1 MSAQRVVTAIPA
13 SVNRFTAVPII
24 NGRKKRV
31 AGYARVSTDEEEQQT
46 SYEAQVDHYTRH
58 IQSNPDWEYVDVYA
72 DEGISA
78 TSMKR
83 RDGFNRMIADALA
96 GKIDLIITKSVSRF
110 AQNTVD
116 TLTTVRNLKEK
127 GVEVYFEKENILTLD
142 SKGELLITIMSSLA
156 QDESRNISENTTWGK
171 RKLLADGKI
180 ILPYA
185 HFLGYEKGE
194 DGLPKIVESEAKIVR
209 LIYTMYLQGKTHNVI
224 ARHLTEQGIP
234 TPAGKQKWSVSTVM
248 SILQN
253 EKYKGDSLQQ
263 KHFTV
268 DFLSKKVKKNEG
280 EVQQFYVENSHPAVV
295 EPEVFDLVQ
304 AEIKRR
310 KESGRQ
316 RTGLHAFSSK
326 IICGE
331 CGGFF
336 SPKTWHSNSKYKR
349 TIWQC
354 GEKYKIKGK
363 CPCQTPHL
371 NEATVQQIFVRVFNQ
386 VYQNKARIIA
396 DHTEI
401 IKALTDTSTADHES
415 DALRE
420 ECRVVAEM
428 IQQCVNENARIAQD
442 QTEYQKRYAALHD
455 RYDAAKT
462 QLDKIASDRQERATK
477 REIILRFLAD
487 LEQQNGTLT
496 EFDEQLWY
504 ATVESITVHSE
515 SNIAI
520 TFKNGGVENVD
531 ARKL

>member
-1 MSAQRVVTAIPA
+1 M
-13 SVNRFTAVPII
+13 
-24 NGRKKRV
+24 
-31 AGYARVSTDEEEQQT
+31 
-46 SYEAQVDHYTRH
+46 
-58 IQSNPDWEYVDVYA
+58 
-72 DEGISA
+72 
-78 TSMKR
+78 
-83 RDGFNRMIADALA
+83 
-96 GKIDLIITKSVSRF
+96 
-110 AQNTVD
+110 
-116 TLTTVRNLKEK
+116 
-127 GVEVYFEKENILTLD
+127 
-142 SKGELLITIMSSLA
+142 
-156 QDESRNISENTTWGK
+156 
-171 RKLLADGKI
+171 
-180 ILPYA
+180 
-185 HFLGYEKGE
+185 
-194 DGLPKIVESEAKIVR
+194 
-209 LIYTMYLQGKTHNVI
+209 
-224 ARHLTEQGIP
+224 
-234 TPAGKQKWSVSTVM
+234 
-248 SILQN
+248 
-253 EKYKGDSLQQ
+253 
-263 KHFTV
+263 
-268 DFLSKKVKKNEG
+268 
-280 EVQQFYVENSHPAVV
+280 ENSHPAVV

-354 GEKYKIKGK
+354 GEKYKTKGK
-363 CPCQTPHL
+363 CSCQTPHL
-371 NEATVQQIFVRVFNQ
+371 NEVTVQQIFVRAFNQ
-386 VYQNKARIIA
+386 VYQNKAQVIA

-401 IKALTDTSTADHES
+401 IKALTDTTTADHES
-415 DALRE
+415 DTLRE

-462 QLDKIASDRQERATK
+462 QLDKIANDRQERATK

-487 LEQQNGTLT
+487 LEQQNGTLA

-515 SNIAI
+515 GNIAV
-520 TFKNGGVENVD
+520 TFKNGSAVNVD